1 MKRTFILILIVVVAL
16 VGLYF
21 LPQLCVFGVDFRKVD
36 ILADVRPLVWNDSVE
51 CMAEDED
58 DVEAEEYDEY
68 LAAYVDSVPDGMIAI
83 EDFRDSLMRHREMD
97 SFYKALRDVN
107 KRVVRIAYFGDSF
120 IEGDIFTANL
130 REMLQEKFG
139 GKGVGFIDIHSAVS
153 GFRTT
158 VRENSSGWRDYSVVD
173 KNHGFNSKLQGLNSR
188 YYVPEGNSARIC
200 VEGQRRVF
208 PEHLDTVTT
217 AILYYTPGRELEMQ
231 AKVNDEPVKVVYGK
245 KSVPVAK
252 RKPALGNA
260 DGKVGKKVDS
270 RNIKKDVAMADSCAD
285 SCMIAASNTDSILSP
300 FRVHTAIIKGRIGR
314 LTVDVKGE
322 GRFYGLALENGKGI
336 VVDNF
341 SMRGSR
347 GWHLGSIPTETL
359 KAFSQLRD
367 YDLII
372 MHYGLNMVSPS
383 DQGYRA
389 YCNKFKKGIHRFR
402 EAYPN
407 TSLLIVSVS
416 NRDQRGANGQFET
429 MKGLTGLVKAQRQ
442 MAKEE
447 HIAFWNLQQ
456 AMGGSGS
463 TYRMQQAGQA
473 NRDYTHI
480 NFKGGAVLGKIF
492 YDVLMNGKMNYD
504 KRVARR
510 GRRSGEVKSQ
520 NAMRFK

>member
-1 MKRTFILILIVVVAL
+1 MKRTFTLILIVVVAL

-21 LPQLCVFGVDFRKVD
+21 LPQLRVLGVDFRKVD
-36 ILADVRPLVWNDSVE
+36 VLADIRPLGWNDPVVWNPDEEDSVE
-51 CMAEDED
+51 TDEFD
-58 DVEAEEYDEY
+58 GCLET
-68 LAAYVDSVPDGMIAI
+68 YVDSVPDGMIAI

-97 SFYKALRDVN
+97 GFYKALN
-107 KRVVRIAYFGDSF
+107 EAGKRVVRIAYFGDSF

-130 REMLQEKFG
+130 RELLQEKYG

-153 GFRTT
+153 GFRRT

-173 KNHGFNSKLQGLNSR
+173 KAHGFNSKLQGLNSR

-200 VEGQRRVF
+200 VEGQRSVF

-217 AILYYTPGRELEMQ
+217 AILYYTPGKELDMLAE
-231 AKVNDEPVKVVYGK
+231 VNDEPVKVVYGRKVVSAAKQKPTVK
-245 KSVPVAK
+245 KKKRGANAK
-252 RKPALGNA
+252 ALPKLSA
-260 DGKVGKKVDS
+260 KKNVDLP
-270 RNIKKDVAMADSCAD
+270 DSCAD
-285 SCMIAASNTDSILSP
+285 SCMLAEKTDSVHPP
-300 FRVHTAIIKGRIGR
+300 FTVQTAVINGRIGR

-322 GRFYGLALENGKGI
+322 GRFYGLALENRKGI
-336 VVDNF
+336 IVDNF
-341 SMRGSR
+341 SMRGSM
-347 GWHLGSIPTETL
+347 GWHLGSIPVETL
-359 KAFSQLRD
+359 KAFAQLRD

-372 MHYGLNMVSPS
+372 MHFGLNMVSPS

-389 YCNKFKKGIHRFR
+389 YCNKFRKGIDRFR
-402 EAYPN
+402 EAFPN

-416 NRDQRGANGQFET
+416 NRDQRGANGKFET

-442 MAKEE
+442 MAKDE

-492 YDVLMNGKMNYD
+492 YDVLMNGKMNYE
-504 KRVARR
+504 KRV
-510 GRRSGEVKSQ
+510 GRKRH
-520 NAMRFK
+520 